1 MSNAPE
7 PYCGNCGYKLTGL
20 TESSKCPEC
29 GRPLVEVVSRSGQWG
44 RRYRTKATLFG
55 LPVID
60 VALGPAPGENV
71 GRARGIIAIGDS
83 ATGFVAVGG
92 VARGLV
98 ACGGM
103 AIGGFSIGGLSL
115 GVVSAFGGLALGG
128 LVTGGGAVGVYAS
141 GGAAAGYMASGGLPI
156 GYYAAGGAPIGA
168 HTIGPGANSAEAAAM
183 FDTMS
188 WFYGGGSPGMAVL
201 QPFLTCGLLT
211 LAAAAAVGLLA
222 ILGHLRGKSTDTP
235 AGSR

>member
-1 MSNAPE
+1 MSTAPE

-60 VALGPAPGENV
+60 VALGPAPGERV
-71 GRARGIIAIGDS
+71 GRARGIIALGDS
-83 ATGFVAVGG
+83 ATGFLAFGG
-92 VARGLV
+92 FARGFV

-103 AIGGFSIGGLSL
+103 AIGIFSCGGLSL
-115 GVVSAFGGLALGG
+115 GVSALGG
-128 LVTGGGAVGVYAS
+128 LAMGGLATGGFALGVVAS
-141 GGAAAGYMASGGLPI
+141 GGAAMGFMARGGLPM
-156 GYYAAGGAPIGA
+156 GYYAAGGAPLGV
-168 HTIGPGANSAEAAAM
+168 HTIGPGANSAQATAM

-188 WFYGGGSPGMAVL
+188 WFYGGRGPIRTVL
-201 QPFLTCGLLT
+201 QPFVTSGLLT
-211 LAAAAAVGLLA
+211 LAAAAAAGLLA
-222 ILGHLRGKSTDTP
+222 IVGHLRGQPGDTP
-235 AGSR
+235 AESG